1 MADSFWVNMR
11 NFVMWMIFYH
21 KIADFY
27 FMNLI
32 MNSIHVVLV
41 CANMETVENQEDLFR
56 SVERHQETND
66 SLRLILR
73 KKEIFLFNL
82 NPL

>member
-41 CANMETVENQEDLFR
+41 CANMETVENQEVVITAF
-56 SVERHQETND
+56 EN
-66 SLRLILR
+66 
-73 KKEIFLFNL
+73 NL
-82 NPL
+82 PS